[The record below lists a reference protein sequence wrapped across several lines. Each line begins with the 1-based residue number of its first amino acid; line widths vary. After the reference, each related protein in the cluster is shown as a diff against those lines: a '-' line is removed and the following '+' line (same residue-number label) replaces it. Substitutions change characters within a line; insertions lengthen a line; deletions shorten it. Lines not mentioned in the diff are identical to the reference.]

1 MAGRKRIIKKPA
13 VVYCRIS
20 GWSQAKNTSL
30 QSQLEDGIAYANR
43 NRMFVIAAFSDV
55 GSASDCDS
63 KLMGREQALRVCRL
77 NKAVLLVRDY
87 GRLTRTAAWQL
98 NKHISLDI
106 FGGVT
111 IEDVTKVLLNSALH
125 ACPSEEPTE
134 KLDAIEIE
142 GPPECND
149 TSESTQELTAASPG

>member
-77 NKAVLLVRDY
+77 NKAVLLVQDY

-98 NKHISLDI
+98 NKDISVDI
-106 FGGVT
+106 FGFGGVT
-111 IEDVTKVLLNSALH
+111 LGDATKVLLNAALH
-125 ACPSEEPTE
+125 ARPSAQPPEELDAIQIEEPT
-134 KLDAIEIE
+134 K
-142 GPPECND
+142 CND
-149 TSESTQELTAASPG
+149 TLGLTRV